1 MRCEHCAKKFG
12 RNCWQ
17 RATSTAPG
25 NGSAEFPR
33 IGPIRAAVA
42 LGVLQTPH
50 RFRTKRQLWSIS
62 GFAIETRS
70 SADHRHVN
78 GQLQKVKKR
87 VSIRG
92 LNQNHNH
99 DLKNLFKGAAVIATN
114 QHRPIPEVYTAMPGH
129 GMRTEIATPTLAT
142 KNATTV
148 LDVLKRRGSVHD

>member
-1 MRCEHCAKKFG
+1 MALIG
-12 RNCWQ
+12 
-17 RATSTAPG
+17 AP
-25 NGSAEFPR
+25 
-33 IGPIRAAVA
+33 VA
-42 LGVLQTPH
+42 LGVRQTPH

-99 DLKNLFKGAAVIATN
+99 DLKNLFKGAAAVASAQARPVPELSTALLGN
-114 QHRPIPEVYTAMPGH
+114 SHRAQ
-129 GMRTEIATPTLAT
+129 
-142 KNATTV
+142 
-148 LDVLKRRGSVHD
+148 